1 MTICSTFWEGIGETA
16 KALFLSANGFAFFT
30 RLILP
35 VLAFVIVWRCVRSML
50 RGRQEPEV
58 WANLHFR
65 RVGNCPVSHWENI
78 IGRAKGSDIVVD
90 FPTVS
95 RTHAT
100 LIREEDGTWT
110 IHNLNER
117 APLTVDGKKVKDS
130 AKVVNGSTVT
140 VGGVRGTFTVNNP
153 AAKKA
158 ERGNKELTR
167 RLRPRETVTLLSA
180 FQILTA
186 VQMVVAG
193 IDAASVIVCFTV
205 LVGATWAYYI
215 IMNMLSRTGIEVE
228 LLAIFLTTI
237 GFSVSATVAPEELYK
252 QMFCFLAGLAVFIA
266 LGWYLRDLKRATTIQ
281 MPLLV
286 LSVVLLLANLAFGT
300 VLNGARN
307 WIYIGSLSIQPSEIV
322 KVAFIYVGTATLDK
336 LMTKQNL
343 YLFIGYSAF
352 CIGMLAILGDF
363 GTAAIFF
370 AAFLVIAYMRSGD
383 LTALALICAAV
394 GFAAILAFK
403 FTPYIAS
410 RFASWGHVW
419 SDPHGAGFQQTRT
432 MSAAASGGL
441 VGVGVGNGWLSS
453 IVAADTDLVFGILC
467 EEWGLIIALLAV
479 SGIGA
484 LAVFTVLSASR
495 GRSSFYVIA
504 ACAAMTVLAFQTML
518 NVLGSV
524 DILPLTG
531 VTFPFV
537 SNGGSSLISSWG
549 LLAFVKAADTR
560 RNASFANAA
569 PRRFTV
575 NIEDDEEKSKKVV
588 RKAGGRK

>member
-1 MTICSTFWEGIGETA
+1 MTIGSAFWETIAETA
-16 KALFLSANGFAFFT
+16 KNLFFSANGLAFFT

-35 VLAFVIVWRCVRSML
+35 VLAFVIVWRCVLSML
-50 RGRQEPEV
+50 RGRENPEV
-58 WANLHFR
+58 WANLRFK
-65 RVGNCPVSHWENI
+65 RVGDCPVSHWENI

-100 LIREEDGTWT
+100 LIREDDGSWS

-117 APLTVDGKKVKDS
+117 APLTVDGKKVKES
-130 AKVVNGSTVT
+130 AKLVNGSTVT
-140 VGGVRGTFTVNNP
+140 IGGVRGTFAVKDP
-153 AAKKA
+153 KEKRA
-158 ERGNKELTR
+158 ERGNKEVKK
-167 RLRPRETVTLLSA
+167 RLRPRQTVALLAA
-180 FQILTA
+180 FQLFTA
-186 VQMVVAG
+186 VQMAAAG
-193 IDAASVIVCFTV
+193 VDASSVIVCFTV
-205 LVGATWAYYI
+205 LIGITLAYYI
-215 IMNMLSRTGIEVE
+215 IMKMLGRTGIEVE

-237 GFSVSATVAPEELYK
+237 GFSVSAAVSPEELYK
-252 QMFCFLAGLAVFIA
+252 QLFCFIAGLAVFLI

-281 MPLLV
+281 LPLMV
-286 LSVVLLLANLAFGT
+286 LSVVLLIANLAFGT

-322 KVAFIYVGTATLDK
+322 KVAFIYAGTATLDK
-336 LMTKQNL
+336 LMTKKNL

-352 CIGMLAILGDF
+352 CIGMLALLGDF

-394 GFAAILAFK
+394 GLAAILAFK

-419 SDPHGAGFQQTRT
+419 ADPHGAGFQQTRT

-441 VGVGVGNGWLSS
+441 LGVGVGNGWLSS
-453 IVAADTDLVFGILC
+453 VVAADTDLVFGILC

-484 LAVFTVLSASR
+484 LAVFTVRSASR

-537 SNGGSSLISSWG
+537 SNGGTSLICSWG

-560 RNASFANAA
+560 KNASFANAA
-569 PRRFTV
+569 PRKFKV
-575 NIEDDEEKSKKVV
+575 SIEDEKPSKKVIK
-588 RKAGGRK
+588 KAGERK

>member
-1 MTICSTFWEGIGETA
+1 MTIGSTFWSSIGETA

-30 RLILP
+30 RLLLP
-35 VLAFVIVWRCVRSML
+35 VLAFVIVWRCVRSLL

-58 WANLHFR
+58 WANLYFK
-65 RVGNCPVSHWENI
+65 RVGDCEISHWENI
-78 IGRAKGSDIVVD
+78 IGRSSGSDIVID

-100 LIREEDGTWT
+100 LIRDEDGSWT

-117 APLTVDGKKVKDS
+117 APLTVDGKKVKHS
-130 AKVVNGSTVT
+130 KKLVNGSTVT
-140 VGGVRGTFTVNNP
+140 IGGVRGTFTVNNP
-153 AAKKA
+153 KEKRA
-158 ERGNKELTR
+158 ERGNKEVKK
-167 RLRPRETVTLLSA
+167 RLRPRETVALLAA
-180 FQILTA
+180 FQLLTA
-186 VQMVVAG
+186 VQMVVSG
-193 IDAASVIVCFTV
+193 VDASSVIICFTV
-205 LVGATWAYYI
+205 MIGVTLAYYI
-215 IMNMLSRTGIEVE
+215 VMNMLRRTGIEVE

-237 GFSVSATVAPEELYK
+237 GFSVSATVSPEELYK
-252 QMFCFLAGLAVFIA
+252 QMFCFLAGLAVFLA

-307 WIYIGSLSIQPSEIV
+307 WIYIGGISIQPSEIV
-322 KVAFIYVGTATLDK
+322 KIAFIYVGTATLEK
-336 LMTKQNL
+336 LMTRQNL
-343 YLFIGYSAF
+343 YIFIGYSFF
-352 CIGMLAILGDF
+352 CIAMLAILGDF

-370 AAFLVIAYMRSGD
+370 VAFLVIAYMRSGD

-394 GFAAILAFK
+394 GLAAILAFK

-410 RFASWGHVW
+410 RFAAWGNVW

-441 VGVGVGNGWLSS
+441 VGVGVGNGWLSD

-479 SGIGA
+479 AGIGA
-484 LAVFTVLSASR
+484 LAVFTVRSASH

-537 SNGGSSLISSWG
+537 SNGGSSLICSWG
-549 LLAFVKAADTR
+549 LLSFVKAADTR

-569 PRRFTV
+569 PKRFAV
-575 NIEDDEEKSKKVV
+575 SIENEEMPKKVV
-588 RKAGGRK
+588 KKAGGRK

>member
-1 MTICSTFWEGIGETA
+1 MTTGSAFWETVGETA
-16 KALFLSANGFAFFT
+16 KNLFFSANGVAFFT

-35 VLAFVIVWRCVRSML
+35 VLAFVIVWRCVLSML
-50 RGRQEPEV
+50 RGRQAPET
-58 WANLHFR
+58 WARLHFR
-65 RVGNCPVSHWENI
+65 GVGDCPVSHWENI
-78 IGRAKGSDIVVD
+78 IGRASGSDIVVD

-100 LIREEDGTWT
+100 LIREEDGSWT

-117 APLTVDGKKVKDS
+117 APLSIDGKKVTES

-140 VGGVRGTFTVNNP
+140 IGGVRGTFYVNDQRE
-153 AAKKA
+153 KRA
-158 ERGNKELTR
+158 ERGNKEVKK
-167 RLRPRETVTLLSA
+167 RLRPRQTVALLAA
-180 FQILTA
+180 FQLFTA
-186 VQMVVAG
+186 LQMAAAG
-193 IDAASVIVCFTV
+193 IEPASLIVCFTV
-205 LVGATWAYYI
+205 LIGATLAYYI
-215 IMNMLSRTGIEVE
+215 IMNMLGRTGIEVE

-237 GFSVSATVAPEELYK
+237 GFSVSATVSPDELYK
-252 QMFCFLAGLAVFIA
+252 QMFCFLAGLVVFLA

-281 MPLLV
+281 MPLLI
-286 LSVVLLLANLAFGT
+286 LSVILLLANLAFGT

-307 WIYIGSLSIQPSEIV
+307 WIYIGGVSIQPSEIV

-370 AAFLVIAYMRSGD
+370 VAFLVIAYMRSGD

-419 SDPHGAGFQQTRT
+419 ADPHGAGFQQTRT

-467 EEWGLIIALLAV
+467 EEWGLVIALLAV

-484 LAVFTVLSASR
+484 LAVFTVRSASQ

-504 ACAAMTVLAFQTML
+504 ACAAMTVLAFQTVL

-537 SNGGSSLISSWG
+537 SNGGSSLICSWG

-560 RNASFANAA
+560 KNASFANAA
-569 PRRFTV
+569 PRRFKV
-575 NIEDDEEKSKKVV
+575 EIEEDTPPKKVV
-588 RKAGGRK
+588 KKAGERK

>member
-1 MTICSTFWEGIGETA
+1 MTTGSAFWETVGETA
-16 KALFLSANGFAFFT
+16 KNLFFSANGVAFFT

-35 VLAFVIVWRCVRSML
+35 VLAFVIVGRCVLSML
-50 RGRQEPEV
+50 RGRQAPEI

-65 RVGNCPVSHWENI
+65 GVGDCPVSHWENI
-78 IGRAKGSDIVVD
+78 IGRASGSDIVVD

-100 LIREEDGTWT
+100 LIREEDGSWT

-117 APLTVDGKKVKDS
+117 APLSVDGKKVKDS

-140 VGGVRGTFTVNNP
+140 VGGVRGTFSINNQRE
-153 AAKKA
+153 KRA
-158 ERGNKELTR
+158 ERGNREVKK
-167 RLRPRETVTLLSA
+167 RLRPRQTVALLAA
-180 FQILTA
+180 FQLFTA
-186 VQMVVAG
+186 LQMAATG
-193 IDAASVIVCFTV
+193 IDPAAVIVCFTV
-205 LVGATWAYYI
+205 LIGVTLAYYI
-215 IMNMLSRTGIEVE
+215 IMKMLGRTGIEVE
-228 LLAIFLTTI
+228 LLAIFMTTI
-237 GFSVSATVAPEELYK
+237 GFSVSATVSPEELYK
-252 QMFCFLAGLAVFIA
+252 QMFCFLAGLAVFLA

-281 MPLLV
+281 MPLLI
-286 LSVVLLLANLAFGT
+286 LSVILLLANLAFGT

-307 WIYIGSLSIQPSEIV
+307 WIYIGGISIQPSEIV

-352 CIGMLAILGDF
+352 CIGMLALLGDF

-370 AAFLVIAYMRSGD
+370 VAFLVIAYMRSGD

-419 SDPHGAGFQQTRT
+419 ADPHGAGFQQTRT

-467 EEWGLIIALLAV
+467 EEWGLVIALLAV

-484 LAVFTVLSASR
+484 LAVFTVRSASR

-504 ACAAMTVLAFQTML
+504 ACAAMTVLAFQTVL

-531 VTFPFV
+531 VTFPFI
-537 SNGGSSLISSWG
+537 SNGGSSLICSWG
-549 LLAFVKAADTR
+549 LLSFVKAADTR
-560 RNASFANAA
+560 KNASFANAA
-569 PRRFTV
+569 PRRFKV
-575 NIEDDEEKSKKVV
+575 DIEEEKAPKKVV
-588 RKAGGRK
+588 KKAGERK

>member
-1 MTICSTFWEGIGETA
+1 MTVGSNFWSSIGETA
-16 KALFLSANGFAFFT
+16 KDLFFSANGFAFFT
-30 RLILP
+30 RLLLP
-35 VLAFVIVWRCVRSML
+35 VLAFVIVWRCVISLL
-50 RGRQEPEV
+50 RGREEPEI
-58 WANLHFR
+58 WANLYFR
-65 RVGNCPVSHWENI
+65 RVGDCPISHWENI
-78 IGRAKGSDIVVD
+78 IGRASGSDIVVD

-100 LIREEDGTWT
+100 LIRDEDGTWT
-110 IHNLNER
+110 IQNLNER
-117 APLTVDGKKVKDS
+117 APLTVDGKKVKTS

-140 VGGVRGTFTVNNP
+140 IGGVRGTFTVNDQK
-153 AAKKA
+153 AKRREK
-158 ERGNKELTR
+158 GNREVKR
-167 RLRPRETVTLLSA
+167 RLRPRQTAALLVA
-180 FQILTA
+180 FQVVTA
-186 VQMVVAG
+186 LQMAVSGV
-193 IDAASVIVCFTV
+193 DAASVIICFTV
-205 LVGATWAYYI
+205 LIGITLAYYVV
-215 IMNMLSRTGIEVE
+215 MNMFRRTGIEVE

-237 GFSVSATVAPEELYK
+237 GFSVSATVAPSELYK
-252 QMFCFLAGLAVFIA
+252 QMFCFIAGLAVFLA

-281 MPLLV
+281 MPLMV
-286 LSVVLLLANLAFGT
+286 LSAVLLLLNLAFGT

-307 WIYIGSLSIQPSEIV
+307 WIYIGGVSIQPSEIV

-336 LMTKQNL
+336 LMTKKNL
-343 YLFIGYSAF
+343 YIFIGYSAF
-352 CIGMLAILGDF
+352 CIGMLALLGDF

-370 AAFLVIAYMRSGD
+370 VAFLVIAYMRSGD

-394 GFAAILAFK
+394 GLAAILAFK

-419 SDPHGAGFQQTRT
+419 SDPHGAGFQQTRA

-484 LAVFTVLSASR
+484 LAVFTVRSASR
-495 GRSSFYVIA
+495 GRSSFYVIS
-504 ACAAMTVLAFQTML
+504 ACAAMTVFAFQTLL

-537 SNGGSSLISSWG
+537 SNGGSSLICSWG

-560 RNASFANAA
+560 KNASFANVS
-569 PRRFTV
+569 PRRFKV
-575 NIEDDEEKSKKVV
+575 EIEEEEQPKRVV
-588 RKAGGRK
+588 KKAGGRK

>member
-1 MTICSTFWEGIGETA
+1 MTTGSAFWETVGETA
-16 KALFLSANGFAFFT
+16 KNLFFSANGVAFFT

-35 VLAFVIVWRCVRSML
+35 VLAFVIVGRCVFSML
-50 RGRQEPEV
+50 RGRQTPEI

-65 RVGNCPVSHWENI
+65 GVGDCPVSHWENI
-78 IGRAKGSDIVVD
+78 IGRASGSDIVVD

-100 LIREEDGTWT
+100 LIREEDGSWT

-117 APLTVDGKKVKDS
+117 APLSVDGKKVKDS

-140 VGGVRGTFTVNNP
+140 IGGVRGTFSVNNP
-153 AAKKA
+153 REKRT
-158 ERGNKELTR
+158 ERGNKEVKK
-167 RLRPRETVTLLSA
+167 RLRPRQTVALLAA
-180 FQILTA
+180 FQLFTA
-186 VQMVVAG
+186 LQLAASG
-193 IDAASVIVCFTV
+193 TDAAAVIVCFTV
-205 LVGATWAYYI
+205 LIGLTLAYYI
-215 IMNMLSRTGIEVE
+215 IMKMMGRTGIEVE
-228 LLAIFLTTI
+228 LLAIFMTTI
-237 GFSVSATVAPEELYK
+237 GFSVSASVSPDELYK
-252 QMFCFLAGLAVFIA
+252 QMFCFLAGLAAFLA

-281 MPLLV
+281 MPMLV
-286 LSVVLLLANLAFGT
+286 LSVILLLANLAFGT

-307 WIYIGSLSIQPSEIV
+307 WIYIGGVSIQPSEIV
-322 KVAFIYVGTATLDK
+322 KIAFIYVGTATLDK

-352 CIGMLAILGDF
+352 CIGMLALLGDF

-370 AAFLVIAYMRSGD
+370 VAFLVIAYMRSGD

-419 SDPHGAGFQQTRT
+419 ADPHGAGFQQTRT

-467 EEWGLIIALLAV
+467 EEWGLVIALLAV

-484 LAVFTVLSASR
+484 LAVFTVRSASR

-504 ACAAMTVLAFQTML
+504 ACAAMTVLAFQTVL

-537 SNGGSSLISSWG
+537 SNGGSSLICSWG

-560 RNASFANAA
+560 KNASFANAA
-569 PRRFTV
+569 PRRFKV
-575 NIEDDEEKSKKVV
+575 DIEDETTPKKVV
-588 RKAGGRK
+588 KKAGERK

>member
-1 MTICSTFWEGIGETA
+1 MTIGSTFWDSFGETA
-16 KALFLSANGFAFFT
+16 KALFFSANGFAFFT

-50 RGRQEPEV
+50 RGKQTPEI
-58 WANLHFR
+58 WANLYFKG
-65 RVGNCPVSHWENI
+65 VGDCPVSHWENI
-78 IGRAKGSDIVVD
+78 IGRASGSDIVID

-100 LIREEDGTWT
+100 LIRDEDGTWT

-117 APLTVDGKKVKDS
+117 APLTVDGKKVKES
-130 AKVVNGSTVT
+130 AKVVNGSTVSI
-140 VGGVRGTFTVNNP
+140 GGVRGTFTVNNP
-153 AAKKA
+153 KEKRR
-158 ERGNKELTR
+158 ERGNKEVKK
-167 RLRPRETVTLLSA
+167 RLRPRETVMLLA
-180 FQILTA
+180 VFQLITA
-186 VQMVVAG
+186 VQMVVSG

-205 LVGATWAYYI
+205 MIGVTLAYYI
-215 IMNMLSRTGIEVE
+215 IMNMLGRTGIEVE
-228 LLAIFLTTI
+228 LLAMFLTTI
-237 GFSVSATVAPEELYK
+237 GFSVSATVSPEELYK
-252 QMFCFLAGLAVFIA
+252 QMFCFLAGMAVFLA

-307 WIYIGSLSIQPSEIV
+307 WIYIGSVSIQPSEIV

-370 AAFLVIAYMRSGD
+370 VAFLVIAYMRSGD

-419 SDPHGAGFQQTRT
+419 ADPHGAGFQQTRT

-441 VGVGVGNGWLSS
+441 LGVGVGNGWLSS

-479 SGIGA
+479 AGIGA
-484 LAVFTVLSASR
+484 LAVFTVRSASH

-504 ACAAMTVLAFQTML
+504 ACAAMTVLTFQTLL

-537 SNGGSSLISSWG
+537 SNGGSSLICSWG

-560 RNASFANAA
+560 KNASFANVAA
-569 PRRFTV
+569 RRFTV
-575 NIEDDEEKSKKVV
+575 DIEDEAPPKRVV
-588 RKAGGRK
+588 KKAGGRK